1 MARGT
6 VRSYKANLTLKCQG
20 KRAKKD
26 TIIGTNQDPWAFI
39 LIQEETQDGLRVRI
53 APHPAEESLIRFDQ
67 SPDFGSQPLI
77 VNRSPSRAHGSV
89 SLRSGAGLAEI
100 ASLPSCQKP
109 PKTWERPS

>member
-6 VRSYKANLTLKCQG
+6 VRSYNPNLTLKCQG
-20 KRAKKD
+20 KMAKKD

-53 APHPAEESLIRFDQ
+53 APH
-67 SPDFGSQPLI
+67 PLI

-109 PKTWERPS
+109 PKTYRGLAAKPGQPCLLVLEPLD